1 MPDATTKRDALQPG
15 AAEVA
20 SLFVDWFDPI
30 EAALRDRV
38 RAFIE
43 TMISSELDAALARP
57 RYARRLAG
65 QGGEEVAAEVVG
77 HRHGR
82 RTRTLTGT
90 FGATEVSVPRARI
103 AAGNGG
109 TVEWRSKALRAYQR
123 RTRTADALIAGA
135 YLAGTN
141 TRRVKRALAALF
153 QGAVGKDV
161 VSRTWRRLKSDW
173 EAWQARDLSAEP
185 IVRLI
190 LDGTVVRVRLDCKA
204 TSISLLVVL
213 GVRADGQKVLL
224 AVKNMGGE
232 SEAAWRALLDDLAAR
247 GLRAPDLIIVDGAP
261 GLEKALAALWPEVPV
276 QRCGVPKRRA
286 AWGGLHGPQAPEPA
300 GARSRQAAR
309 GGLGRLPGHDLRRHR
324 QGGRAAP
331 QGLPAQVAAQ
341 VPGGRR
347 QPGGGRPA
355 SLHLHPI
362 ADQPME
368 VGTNDQCHR
377 APARGIQAPDQDT
390 DRATRRRDRGH
401 AVLGAAR
408 LGPDHH
414 AQDRRLAEPRRTDYN
429 TPD

>member
-1 MPDATTKRDALQPG
+1 MPDVTTKRDAPQPE

-65 QGGEEVAAEVVG
+65 QGGEGVAAEVVG

-173 EAWQARDLSAEP
+173 EAWQARDLAAEP

-190 LDGTVVRVRLDCKA
+190 LDGTVVRSGSTARPPHLA
-204 TSISLLVVL
+204 PGRRSASA
-213 GVRADGQKVLL
+213 RDGQKVLL

-232 SEAAWRALLDDLAAR
+232 SEAAWRARAR
-247 GLRAPDLIIVDGAP
+247 
-261 GLEKALAALWPEVPV
+261 
-276 QRCGVPKRRA
+276 
-286 AWGGLHGPQAPEPA
+286 
-300 GARSRQAAR
+300 RSR
-309 GGLGRLPGHDLRRHR
+309 
-324 QGGRAAP
+324 
-331 QGLPAQVAAQ
+331 
-341 VPGGRR
+341 
-347 QPGGGRPA
+347 
-355 SLHLHPI
+355 
-362 ADQPME
+362 
-368 VGTNDQCHR
+368 
-377 APARGIQAPDQDT
+377 
-390 DRATRRRDRGH
+390 
-401 AVLGAAR
+401 
-408 LGPDHH
+408 
-414 AQDRRLAEPRRTDYN
+414 
-429 TPD
+429 